1 MKNLILVAVIL
12 QLVITISQI
21 QTYQFGDIISF
32 ERRCGGTVFYKHF
45 AIYVDNETLTGRRP
59 EDDIFHFT
67 KQGSSITCT
76 FDELKETTGK
86 VDNYF
91 DGGLTMGTQE
101 EIKARIQAA
110 RTHCG
115 LYNLFTNNCEHLA
128 TFVRY
133 GEKFSLQNGTFVAKL
148 CSKTSRSCTPLKKK
162 AEELIENAKKEAE
175 CMKKSEASSSRKH
188 NG

>member
-1 MKNLILVAVIL
+1 AAKMKNLILVAVIL

-21 QTYQFGDIISF
+21 QTVSILKYQFGDIISF

-45 AIYVDNETLTGRRP
+45 AIYVDNETLT
-59 EDDIFHFT
+59 
-67 KQGSSITCT
+67 GSSITCT

-133 GEKFSLQNGTFVAKL
+133 GEKFSLQVCGILNTILSL
-148 CSKTSRSCTPLKKK
+148 CWPLSVLFRTAHYYK
-162 AEELIENAKKEAE
+162 
-175 CMKKSEASSSRKH
+175 R
-188 NG
+188 